1 VVFSVVFSGT
11 SCFENL
17 RVKSKRDLRWRRK
30 SQGELTQCSLTVT
43 EETSSIGARRSTLL
57 GFRFVTVTTLVKST
71 NVCTMTSESPVV
83 VELSSIDQASSG
95 GYQPFVLHIL
105 FAPRTEYFDLRRQ
118 QASMARIGARGVE
131 VESNGYRLGV
141 FEEK

>member
-1 VVFSVVFSGT
+1 
-11 SCFENL
+11 
-17 RVKSKRDLRWRRK
+17 
-30 SQGELTQCSLTVT
+30 
-43 EETSSIGARRSTLL
+43 
-57 GFRFVTVTTLVKST
+57 
-71 NVCTMTSESPVV
+71 MV

-105 FAPRTEYFDLRRQ
+105 LAPRIEYFDLRRQ
-118 QASMARIGARGVE
+118 QASMARIGARGAE